1 MPWRGPEYPGEF
13 PSLGWDIYEWAV
25 ENFAVPDGPLAGEPF
40 DLTDEQL
47 RLLVRF
53 YGLDDRGRSLYRRGA
68 VRRPQ
73 GWGKSPLLALVALA
87 ELAGPVRFG
96 GWDEDGEPIGVRPT
110 APWVQIAAVS
120 EDQTDNTYAACY
132 EMAKE
137 SPLAGS
143 VFDVGLT
150 RIFLAD
156 GSGRLEPV
164 TSAAG
169 TRLGQRITFV
179 VLDETHLWTERNGG
193 RKLGATLRRNAS
205 KLGGRSFE
213 TTNAHRPGEG
223 SVAELTYQAA
233 QKAAPGLLYDATEV
247 PKVDDLSDREAV
259 MGALRVAYGDSV
271 QTETGGWVDIERL
284 ANEIADPSTD
294 PDDARRFYFN
304 QLVSGRDD
312 FVDHRR
318 WVELVDVFD
327 VPLGARVALGFD
339 GSISDDST
347 VLWGCW
353 DRKLFKVATWDR
365 PKGVKEW
372 RVPRLE
378 VEDAMVDTFARYDVG
393 QMWCDPPL
401 WRTEIDTWADR
412 WGDEVVLELA
422 TNQARRFAPLCDRF
436 ATAVREGTLHHDGD
450 PLLTEHLAAS
460 SRKPVRLSDDLNDG
474 RSQFVIV
481 KKDTRKID
489 AAVGAVLALGAFEA
503 MPEPEERTPLEPV
516 VIVT

>member
-1 MPWRGPEYPGEF
+1 M
-13 PSLGWDIYEWAV
+13 
-25 ENFAVPDGPLAGEPF
+25 
-40 DLTDEQL
+40 
-47 RLLVRF
+47 
-53 YGLDDRGRSLYRRGA
+53 DDRGRFLYRRGA

-73 GWGKSPLLALVALA
+73 GWGKSPLLALVSLA
-87 ELAGPVRFG
+87 ELAGPTRFG
-96 GWDEDGEPIGVRPT
+96 GWDADGEPVGVRPT

-137 SPLAGS
+137 SPIAGS
-143 VFDVGLT
+143 VLDVGLT

-156 GSGRLEPV
+156 GNGRLEPV

-169 TRLGQRITFV
+169 TRLGQRISFV

-223 SVAELTYQAA
+223 SVAELTHQAA

-247 PKVDDLSDREAV
+247 PKVDDLSDRDVVLE
-259 MGALRVAYGDSV
+259 ALRIAYGDSA
-271 QTETGGWVDIERL
+271 QTPTGGWVDIDRL

-318 WVELVDVFD
+318 WVELADTFD
-327 VPLGARVALGFD
+327 RSDIPHGARVALGFD

-353 DRKLFKVATWDR
+353 DRKLFQVAAWDR

-378 VEDAMVDTFARYDVG
+378 VEDAVVDAFAAWDVG
-393 QMWCDPPL
+393 MMWCDPPL
-401 WRTEIDTWADR
+401 WRTEIDTWAARFGED
-412 WGDEVVLELA
+412 VVLELA
-422 TNQARRFAPLCDRF
+422 TNQARRFAPVCDRF
-436 ATAVREGTLHHDGD
+436 ATAVREGTIHHDGSQI
-450 PLLTEHLAAS
+450 LTEHLAAS
-460 SRKPVRLSDDLNDG
+460 ARKPVRVSDDLTDG

-503 MPEPEERTPLEPV
+503 MPEPVDTHPIQPFA
-516 VIVT
+516 IVT